1 MDFSNSVPPL
11 LTRWRKIK
19 RPTRSREIPK
29 HFECWIVSFLV
40 YGYLWLEKNKCS
52 IPSPSSF
59 FSILYGGSFEIISFR
74 KPLWHIWFWNKIM
87 SKSKVPVLIVSYL
100 HVCIHA
106 TVHLPWSLDTA
117 DHTILL
123 ATGYIHNHFW
133 LLHPPITYF
142 TAKPPAQMSSGSTGI
157 RTPGRRVTCNPQPRV
172 RHLNHSA
179 IVSRLKVPFVS
190 NVSFLDLFSK

>member
-133 LLHPPITYF
+133 LLHPPMLPTSQLSRLLKCPVAALVF
-142 TAKPPAQMSSGSTGI
+142 E
-157 RTPGRRVTCNPQPRV
+157 PRV
-172 RHLNHSA
+172 AELHVTRSPESGTLTTRPSCLDWKYHLLAMFHS
-179 IVSRLKVPFVS
+179 
-190 NVSFLDLFSK
+190 